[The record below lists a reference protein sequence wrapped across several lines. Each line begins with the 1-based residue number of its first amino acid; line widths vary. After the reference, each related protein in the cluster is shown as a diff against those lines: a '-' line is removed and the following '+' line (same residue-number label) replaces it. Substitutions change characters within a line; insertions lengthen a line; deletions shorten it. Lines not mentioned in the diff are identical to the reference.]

1 MPRSPRRAVAVA
13 PPATTEDRPTR
24 ERILAAALHL
34 VQTEGLQAL
43 TQGRAA
49 AAAGLRQSHVTY
61 YFPTRK
67 DLIKAL
73 AEALHG
79 QLQAMHAPITGDDAR
94 PTIEEVREFFAKLPR
109 DSLLSRLMLAL
120 VATTDED
127 PSLRSWLINFEKQVL
142 TRLRTLFLRLDL
154 EPSDEELE
162 LFHTTLVGASIMALH
177 AGSTFAA
184 RSSRAIC
191 LAFDRLVNASTIPKR
206 TKVRSPRHHTAS
218 T

>member
-1 MPRSPRRAVAVA
+1 VPA
-13 PPATTEDRPTR
+13 PATTEDRPTR

-49 AAAGLRQSHVTY
+49 TAAGLRQSHLTY

-94 PTIEEVREFFAKLPR
+94 PTIKEVREFFAKLPR

-127 PSLRSWLINFEKQVL
+127 PSLRSWLVNFENQIL
-142 TRLRTLFLRLDL
+142 TRLRALFLRLGL
-154 EPSDEELE
+154 EPSEEELE
-162 LFHTTLVGASIMALH
+162 LFHATLVGASIMALH
-177 AGSTFAA
+177 GNPTSAA
-184 RSSRAIC
+184 RSSRVIC
-191 LAFDRLVNASTIPKR
+191 LGFDRLVRASTTHKR
-206 TKVRSPRHHTAS
+206 TKVRSPRHLTAS